1 MEAKPW
7 YRSYPPQVPKV
18 VTYEK
23 LTVPQALSRTAK
35 RFPNRPAL
43 NFMGNRITYRRFE
56 EMVNR
61 FSGALLDLGIQ
72 KGDKVALALPNL
84 PQTIIANMAI
94 MRIGA
99 VAVQNNPLYTERELA
114 HQLNDS
120 DSKII
125 ITLTL
130 LVPRIE
136 KIKSQTKIKKIIAC
150 NINTYLPPLKRIL
163 FPYVK
168 KTMYKKI
175 TPTED
180 VIPFEACMAGRPKS
194 TPVDQSRWEDLGAL
208 IYTGGTTGVSK
219 GVMLSHA
226 NLSSNVQ
233 QVVAWIHILE
243 PGKDSMVGTFPAFH
257 SAGFTVGQNLCI
269 WLGLEHHIIPRPEA
283 EGIVDIIRK
292 YKPTV
297 VPAVPTIFVGLLNNP
312 RFRSMDLSF
321 IKGFGSGAAP
331 LAAETIRDL
340 TAITG
345 GVVFEAYGLT
355 ETTCFCTMTP
365 IGGVVKAGTVGVPV
379 CNTDIRIVDLET
391 GKKDAPSEQPGEIII
406 RGPQLMTGYYKR
418 DDETKK
424 VVRDGWF
431 YTGDIGVFDEDGY
444 LTIVDRRKDLII
456 ASGYNIYPV
465 ELDGILMSHPKI
477 LEACCIG
484 VPDGYRGETVKA
496 FVVVKP
502 GESLSE
508 QEVKDYCKKQL
519 AAYKIPKIIEF
530 IDDLPKSGV
539 GKILRRKLKE
549 MEQEKTGKK

>member
-1 MEAKPW
+1 MDTKPW
-7 YRSYPPQVPKV
+7 FRSYPPQVPK
-18 VTYEK
+18 TIHYEK
-23 LTVPQALSRTAK
+23 ITVPQALTRTAK
-35 RFPNRPAL
+35 QFPNRPAL
-43 NFMGNRITYRRFE
+43 NFMGNRITYRKLE
-56 EMVNR
+56 GMVNR
-61 FSGALLDLGIQ
+61 FSGALLDLGIC

-84 PQTIIANMAI
+84 PQTIVANLAV

-114 HQLNDS
+114 HQLDDS

-125 ITLTL
+125 ITLSL

-136 KIKSQTKIKKIIAC
+136 KIKSQTKIEKIIAC
-150 NINTYLPPLKRIL
+150 NINTYLPPIKRFM

-168 KTMYKKI
+168 KAMYKKI
-175 TPTED
+175 VSKGD
-180 VIPFEACMAGRPKS
+180 VITFEDCMRGHAKS
-194 TPVDQSRWEDLGAL
+194 APADQSRWEDTGAL

-233 QVVAWIHILE
+233 QVVKWIHILE
-243 PGKDSMVGTFPAFH
+243 PGKDAMVGTFPAFH
-257 SAGFTVGQNLCI
+257 SAGFTVGQNTCI
-269 WLGLEHHIIPRPEA
+269 WLGLEHHIIPRPEPD
-283 EGIVDIIRK
+283 GIVDIIK
-292 YKPTV
+292 KFKPTI

-312 RFRSMDLSF
+312 KFRSMDLSF

-340 TAITG
+340 SAITG

-379 CNTDIRIVDLET
+379 ADTDIRIVDLET
-391 GKKDAPSEQPGEIII
+391 GKKDMPAGQPGEIII
-406 RGPQLMTGYYKR
+406 KGPQLMVGYYKR

-424 VVRDGWF
+424 AVRDGWF
-431 YTGDIGVFDEDGY
+431 FTGDIGTFDEDGY

-465 ELDGILMSHPKI
+465 ELDGILMGHPKI

-502 GESLSE
+502 EEALTVD
-508 QEVKDYCKKQL
+508 EVVSYCKKHL
-519 AAYKIPKIIEF
+519 AAYKVPKIVEF
-530 IDDLPKSGV
+530 TDQLPKSGV

-549 MEQEKTGKK
+549 MEKEKAGK